1 MSTKAAN
8 NVDRK
13 PYWEMTAQELREA
26 TKQYDRAR
34 LAAAK
39 PLSPAMKARWERA
52 QKRMGRPRVGKGV
65 KRILIT
71 VEGGLLERLDQYVK
85 ASGSNRSATITR
97 GIRALLSGSK
107 AR

>member
-1 MSTKAAN
+1 MATKSVN
-8 NVDRK
+8 NGRK
-13 PYWEMTAQELREA
+13 PYWEMTTAELREA
-26 TKQYDRAR
+26 TKQYDRTR
-34 LAAAK
+34 LAAPK

-52 QKRMGRPRVGKGV
+52 QKRMGRPRVGKGA

-97 GIRALLSGSK
+97 GIEALLSGKSQ
-107 AR
+107 R